1 MEILE
6 NREAWGAEFE
16 NGWLAHFRKTGE
28 MDWSRYN
35 RPTNEKAPSGL
46 GIDAAQ
52 ARLVL
57 ISTAGGYLAEEQ
69 VPFDA
74 PNPLGD
80 YTLRIFPTATAFEDI
95 AFAHTHYD
103 HRAVDADPEVLLPL
117 RLLEKMEPEG
127 EIGELTESVISVMGY
142 QPVVTR
148 VLDELIPAVL
158 AKVEE
163 QGAQAALLVPA

>member
-6 NREAWGAEFE
+6 NREDWRAEFE
-16 NGWLAHFRKTGE
+16 AGWLAHFRETGE

-35 RPTNEKAPSGL
+35 RPTNEKAPAGP
-46 GIDAAQ
+46 GIDPAQ

-57 ISTAGGYLAEEQ
+57 ISTAGGYLADEQ
-69 VPFDA
+69 EPFDA
-74 PNPLGD
+74 ANPLGD
-80 YTLRIFPTATAFEDI
+80 YTLRMFPTATAFEDL

-103 HRAVDADPEVLLPL
+103 HRALEADPEVLLPL
-117 RLLEKMEPEG
+117 RLLEQMESEG
-127 EIGELTESVISVMGY
+127 EIGQLAESVISVMGY

-148 VLDELIPAVL
+148 VLDELIPEVL
-158 AKVEE
+158 AKAEE